1 LEEKVR
7 YTFESFNIPIMKNL
21 TRAILFTAIL
31 SVSIG
36 FQAKSQRLF
45 DGVPENIQF
54 ESKLIEGLFSANP
67 GTSADIKF
75 SPNFHIIGIV
85 KSNQKIY
92 DNLQTIVIEASNYS
106 KAKLF
111 ISKIIDDDKTVK
123 YVGRIISR
131 ASQDGFE
138 IKCSLA
144 GNCSLKK
151 ISLQDMIV
159 E

>member
-1 LEEKVR
+1 
-7 YTFESFNIPIMKNL
+7 MKNL
-21 TRAILFTAIL
+21 TRTMLFTLIL
-31 SVSIG
+31 SAGLGI
-36 FQAKSQRLF
+36 QAKSQRLF
-45 DGVPENIQF
+45 DAIPEQVQF
-54 ESKLIEGLFSANP
+54 QNKLIEGLFDANP
-67 GTSADIKF
+67 GTAVNIKF
-75 SPNFHIIGIV
+75 SENFHITGII

-92 DNLQTIVIEASNYS
+92 DNLQTVVIESSNYS

-111 ISKIIDDDKTVK
+111 VSKIIDDDKTIK

-138 IKCSLA
+138 IKGSFA
-144 GNCSLKK
+144 GNSSLKK

>member
-1 LEEKVR
+1 
-7 YTFESFNIPIMKNL
+7 MKNL
-21 TRAILFTAIL
+21 TRAVLLTAIL
-31 SVSIG
+31 FVSIG
-36 FQAKSQRLF
+36 FQARSQRLF
-45 DGVPENIQF
+45 DGVPENLQF
-54 ESKLIEGLFSANP
+54 ENKLIEGIFSANA
-67 GTSADIKF
+67 GTSVDIKF
-75 SPNFHIIGIV
+75 SQNFHITGIV

-138 IKCSLA
+138 IKGSIV

>member
-1 LEEKVR
+1 
-7 YTFESFNIPIMKNL
+7 MKFL
-21 TRAILFTAIL
+21 TRAVLFTAIL

-36 FQAKSQRLF
+36 FQARSQRLF
-45 DGVPENIQF
+45 DGVPENLQF
-54 ESKLIEGLFSANP
+54 ENKLIESLFSTDA
-67 GTSADIKF
+67 GTPIDIKF
-75 SPNFHIIGIV
+75 SQNFHISGIV
-85 KSNQKIY
+85 KSNQKVY
-92 DNLQTIVIEASNYS
+92 DNLQTIVIEVSNYS

-138 IKCSLA
+138 IKGSIA
-144 GNCSLKK
+144 GNSSLKK
-151 ISLQDMIV
+151 ISLQDIIV

>member
-1 LEEKVR
+1 
-7 YTFESFNIPIMKNL
+7 MKNL
-21 TRAILFTAIL
+21 TRAILVTTIL
-31 SVSIG
+31 TVCIG
-36 FQAKSQRLF
+36 LQAKSQRLF
-45 DGVPENIQF
+45 DGVPENLQF
-54 ESKLIEGLFSANP
+54 DNKLIEGLFSANP
-67 GTSADIKF
+67 GTSLDIKF
-75 SPNFHIIGIV
+75 APNFHITGIL

-92 DNLQTIVIEASNYS
+92 ENLQTIVIEASNYS

-111 ISKIIDDDKTVK
+111 ISKIIDDDKTIK

-138 IKCSLA
+138 IKGSIA

>member
-1 LEEKVR
+1 MHR
-7 YTFESFNIPIMKNL
+7 YNFVSFNIPIMKKL
-21 TRAILFTAIL
+21 TRTMLFTLIL
-31 SVSIG
+31 SAGLG

-45 DGVPENIQF
+45 DAIPEQIQF
-54 ESKLIEGLFSANP
+54 QNKLIEGIFDYNP
-67 GTSADIKF
+67 GTAVNIKF
-75 SPNFHIIGIV
+75 SENFQLTGII

-92 DNLQTIVIEASNYS
+92 DNLQTIVIESSNYN

-111 ISKIIDDDKTVK
+111 ISKILDEDKSIK

-138 IKCSLA
+138 IKGSNA
-144 GNCSLKK
+144 GYSSLKK

>member
-1 LEEKVR
+1 M
-7 YTFESFNIPIMKNL
+7 PIMKNL
-21 TRAILFTAIL
+21 TKVILFTAIL
-31 SVSIG
+31 SVSVG
-36 FQAKSQRLF
+36 FQSRAQRLF
-45 DGVPENIQF
+45 DGVPENLQF
-54 ESKLIEGLFSANP
+54 ENKLIESLFSADA
-67 GTSADIKF
+67 GTSIDIKF
-75 SPNFHIIGIV
+75 SQNFHISGIV

-111 ISKIIDDDKTVK
+111 ISKIIDEEKTIK
-123 YVGRIISR
+123 YAGRIISR

-138 IKCSLA
+138 IKGSIA

-151 ISLQDMIV
+151 ISLQDIIV

>member
-1 LEEKVR
+1 
-7 YTFESFNIPIMKNL
+7 MKNL
-21 TRAILFTAIL
+21 TRAILFTAML

-54 ESKLIEGLFSANP
+54 ENKLIEGLFNANA
-67 GTSADIKF
+67 GTSVEIKF
-75 SPNFHIIGIV
+75 SPNFHITGIV

-111 ISKIIDDDKTVK
+111 ISKIIDDDKTIK

-138 IKCSLA
+138 IKCNLV

-151 ISLQDMIV
+151 INLQDMIV

>member
-1 LEEKVR
+1 
-7 YTFESFNIPIMKNL
+7 MKNS
-21 TRAILFTAIL
+21 TRTILFTAIL
-31 SVSIG
+31 FVSIG
-36 FQAKSQRLF
+36 FQARSQRLF
-45 DGVPENIQF
+45 DGVPENLQF
-54 ESKLIEGLFSANP
+54 ENKLIEGLFSANP
-67 GTSADIKF
+67 GPSVDIKF
-75 SPNFHIIGIV
+75 SQNFHITGIV

-111 ISKIIDDDKTVK
+111 ISKIIDDDKTIK

-138 IKCSLA
+138 IKGSLA
-144 GNCSLKK
+144 GSCSLKK
-151 ISLQDMIV
+151 ISLQDMII